1 MKFISHKILKSA
13 VLLAALGS
21 FATCGAEM
29 QQSNGYAISGAALSA
44 IEEDNRAKENYLVID
59 VRGADE
65 YATGHIKHAIN
76 IPLGELE
83 SRLDEINAYK
93 NRNVVL
99 YCNTGNRSGK
109 ALDLLKQKGFS
120 MLMNAPGVKQYD
132 YELYKVGS
140 INAEGFLKI
149 ANDPNVLVIDARQKQ
164 DYDAGHMKG
173 AINIPYG
180 EPLENYKDVLEANK
194 DKTIV
199 THCYSGNRSAKL
211 AKSLNERGYNV
222 TNLLD
227 GTKEYN
233 YELVK

>member
-21 FATCGAEM
+21 FATCSAET
-29 QQSNGYAISGAALSA
+29 QQPNGYAISGAALSA

-59 VRGADE
+59 VRSADE
-65 YATGHIKHAIN
+65 YAAGHIKHAIN
-76 IPLGELE
+76 IPLEQLE

-93 NRNVVL
+93 DKNVVL

-109 ALDLLKQKGFS
+109 ALDLLKQKGFNV
-120 MLMNAPGVKQYD
+120 LMNAPGVKQYD

-140 INAEGFLKI
+140 INAEEFKKI
-149 ANDPNVLVIDARQKQ
+149 ANDPNVLIIDVREKK

-173 AINIPYG
+173 AINIPDG
-180 EPLENYKDVLEANK
+180 EPVDNYKDVLEANK
-194 DKTIV
+194 DKTMV

-211 AKSLNERGYNV
+211 AKALNERGYNV

>member
-1 MKFISHKILKSA
+1 M
-13 VLLAALGS
+13 
-21 FATCGAEM
+21 
-29 QQSNGYAISGAALSA
+29 
-44 IEEDNRAKENYLVID
+44 
-59 VRGADE
+59 
-65 YATGHIKHAIN
+65 
-76 IPLGELE
+76 
-83 SRLDEINAYK
+83 
-93 NRNVVL
+93 
-99 YCNTGNRSGK
+99 
-109 ALDLLKQKGFS
+109 
-120 MLMNAPGVKQYD
+120 
-132 YELYKVGS
+132 
-140 INAEGFLKI
+140 KI

-194 DKTIV
+194 DKKII

-211 AKSLNERGYNV
+211 AKALNEQGYNV

>member
-29 QQSNGYAISGAALSA
+29 QQPSGYSISGAALSA

-59 VRGADE
+59 VRSAEE
-65 YATGHIKHAIN
+65 YAAGHIKHAIN

-93 NRNVVL
+93 DKNVVL
-99 YCNTGNRSGK
+99 YCNTGNRSSK

-120 MLMNAPGVKQYD
+120 VLMNAPGVKQYD

-149 ANDPNVLVIDARQKQ
+149 ANNPNVLIIDARQKQ

-194 DKTIV
+194 DKRII

-211 AKSLNERGYNV
+211 AKALNERGYNV

>member
-29 QQSNGYAISGAALSA
+29 QQPNDAISGASLSTLQ
-44 IEEDNRAKENYLVID
+44 EDDRAKENYLVID

-65 YATGHIKHAIN
+65 YAAGHLKHAIN

-93 NRNVVL
+93 DKNVVL

-109 ALDLLKQKGFS
+109 ALDLLKQKGFNV
-120 MLMNAPGVKQYD
+120 LMNAPGVKQYD

-149 ANDPNVLVIDARQKQ
+149 ANDPNVLIIDARQKQ

-173 AINIPYG
+173 AINIPDG

-194 DKTIV
+194 DKKMI

-211 AKSLNERGYNV
+211 AKALNELGYNV

>member
-13 VLLAALGS
+13 VLLAVLGS
-21 FATCGAEM
+21 FATCGAET
-29 QQSNGYAISGAALSA
+29 QQPSGYAISGAALSA

-59 VRGADE
+59 VRSADE
-65 YATGHIKHAIN
+65 YAAGHVKHAIN

-83 SRLDEINAYK
+83 SRLDEINDYK
-93 NRNVVL
+93 DKNVVL

-109 ALDLLKQKGFS
+109 ALDLLKQKGFNV
-120 MLMNAPGVKQYD
+120 LMNAPGVKQYD

-149 ANDPNVLVIDARQKQ
+149 ANEPNVLIIDVREKK

-173 AINIPYG
+173 AINIPDG

-194 DKTIV
+194 DKTMV

-211 AKSLNERGYNV
+211 AQMLSDKGYKV
-222 TNLLD
+222 LNLLD

>member
-21 FATCGAEM
+21 FATCGAET
-29 QQSNGYAISGAALSA
+29 QQPNDAISGASLSTLQ
-44 IEEDNRAKENYLVID
+44 EDDRAKENYLVID

-65 YATGHIKHAIN
+65 YAAGHVKHAIN

-83 SRLDEINAYK
+83 SRLDEISAYK
-93 NRNVVL
+93 DRNVVL

-132 YELYKVGS
+132 YELYKVGN

-149 ANDPNVLVIDARQKQ
+149 ANEPNVLIIDARQKQ

-194 DKTIV
+194 DKKII

-211 AKSLNERGYNV
+211 AKALNERGYNV

>member
-21 FATCGAEM
+21 FATCGAET
-29 QQSNGYAISGAALSA
+29 QQPNDAISGASLSTLQ
-44 IEEDNRAKENYLVID
+44 EDDRAKENYLVID

-65 YATGHIKHAIN
+65 YAAGHVKHAIN

-83 SRLDEINAYK
+83 SRLDEISAYK
-93 NRNVVL
+93 DRNVVL
-99 YCNTGNRSGK
+99 YCNTGNRSSK

-149 ANDPNVLVIDARQKQ
+149 ANEPNVLIIDASQKQ

-194 DKTIV
+194 DKKII

-211 AKSLNERGYNV
+211 AKALNERGYNV

-227 GTKEYN
+227 GTKEYS

>member
-21 FATCGAEM
+21 FATCSAEM
-29 QQSNGYAISGAALSA
+29 QQPNGYAISGAALSA

-59 VRGADE
+59 VRSADE
-65 YATGHIKHAIN
+65 YAAGHLKHAIN
-76 IPLGELE
+76 IPLEQLE

-93 NRNVVL
+93 DKNVVL
-99 YCNTGNRSGK
+99 YCNTGNRSSK

-149 ANDPNVLVIDARQKQ
+149 ANEPNV
-164 DYDAGHMKG
+164 
-173 AINIPYG
+173 
-180 EPLENYKDVLEANK
+180 
-194 DKTIV
+194 
-199 THCYSGNRSAKL
+199 
-211 AKSLNERGYNV
+211 
-222 TNLLD
+222 
-227 GTKEYN
+227 
-233 YELVK
+233 

>member
-21 FATCGAEM
+21 FATCGAET
-29 QQSNGYAISGAALSA
+29 QQPNDAISGASLSTLQ
-44 IEEDNRAKENYLVID
+44 EDDRAKENYLVID

-65 YATGHIKHAIN
+65 YAAGHVKHAIN

-83 SRLDEINAYK
+83 SRLDEISAYK
-93 NRNVVL
+93 DRNVVL

-149 ANDPNVLVIDARQKQ
+149 ANEPNVLIIDARQKQ

-194 DKTIV
+194 GKKII

-211 AKSLNERGYNV
+211 AKALNERGYNV

>member
-21 FATCGAEM
+21 FATCGAET
-29 QQSNGYAISGAALSA
+29 QQPNDAISGASLSTLQ
-44 IEEDNRAKENYLVID
+44 EDDRAKENYLVID

-65 YATGHIKHAIN
+65 YAAGHVKHAIN

-93 NRNVVL
+93 DKNVVL

-149 ANDPNVLVIDARQKQ
+149 ANEPNVLIIDARQKQ

-180 EPLENYKDVLEANK
+180 EPLENYKDVLDANK
-194 DKTIV
+194 DKKII

-227 GTKEYN
+227 GTKEYS

>member
-21 FATCGAEM
+21 FATCSAEM
-29 QQSNGYAISGAALSA
+29 QQPNGYAISGAALSA
-44 IEEDNRAKENYLVID
+44 IEEDNGAKENYLVID
-59 VRGADE
+59 VRSADE
-65 YATGHIKHAIN
+65 YAAGHIKHAIN
-76 IPLGELE
+76 IPLEQLE

-93 NRNVVL
+93 DKNVVL

-109 ALDLLKQKGFS
+109 ALDLLKQKGFNL
-120 MLMNAPGVKQYD
+120 LMNAPGVKQYD

-149 ANDPNVLVIDARQKQ
+149 ANDPNVLVIDVREKK
-164 DYDAGHMKG
+164 DYNAGHMKG

-180 EPLENYKDVLEANK
+180 EPLENYKDVLETNK
-194 DKTIV
+194 DKKMI

-211 AKSLNERGYNV
+211 AKALNERGYNV

>member
-1 MKFISHKILKSA
+1 MFVKSKIAKGIV
-13 VLLAALGS
+13 VLFALGFFTACSDTKAPTDAKIKGADLAAIQ
-21 FATCGAEM
+21 AD
-29 QQSNGYAISGAALSA
+29 NKKK
-44 IEEDNRAKENYLVID
+44 EDYLVID
-59 VRGADE
+59 VRKAEE
-65 YATGHIKHAIN
+65 YNAGHLKHAIN
-76 IPLGELE
+76 IPLEE
-83 SRLDEINAYK
+83 IEARLDEINGYK
-93 NRNVVL
+93 DKNVVL

-109 ALDLLKQKGFS
+109 ALDLLKQKGFNV
-120 MLMNAPGVKQYD
+120 LMNAPGVKQYD

-149 ANDPNVLVIDARQKQ
+149 ANNPNVLIIDARQKQ

-173 AINIPYG
+173 AINIPDG
-180 EPLENYKDVLEANK
+180 EPVDNYKDVLEANK
-194 DKTIV
+194 GKRII

-211 AKSLNERGYNV
+211 AKALNERGHNV

>member
-21 FATCGAEM
+21 FATCGAET
-29 QQSNGYAISGAALSA
+29 QQPNDAISGAALSTLQ
-44 IEEDNRAKENYLVID
+44 EDDRAKENYLVID

-65 YATGHIKHAIN
+65 YAAGHVKHAIN

-93 NRNVVL
+93 DRNVVL

-149 ANDPNVLVIDARQKQ
+149 ANEPNVLIIDARQKQ

-194 DKTIV
+194 GKKII

-211 AKSLNERGYNV
+211 AKALNERGYNV

>member
-29 QQSNGYAISGAALSA
+29 QQPNGYAISGAALSA

-59 VRGADE
+59 VRSADE
-65 YATGHIKHAIN
+65 YAAGHVKHAIN

-83 SRLDEINAYK
+83 SRLGEINVYK
-93 NRNVVL
+93 DKIVVL

-140 INAEGFLKI
+140 INAEEFKKI
-149 ANDPNVLVIDARQKQ
+149 ANDPNVLIIDVREKK

-173 AINIPYG
+173 AINIPDG
-180 EPLENYKDVLEANK
+180 EPVDNYKDVLEANK
-194 DKTIV
+194 GKRII

-211 AKSLNERGYNV
+211 AKALNERGYNV
-222 TNLLD
+222 INLLD

>member
-21 FATCGAEM
+21 FATCGAET
-29 QQSNGYAISGAALSA
+29 QQPNDAISGASLSTLQ
-44 IEEDNRAKENYLVID
+44 EDDRAKENYLVID

-65 YATGHIKHAIN
+65 YAAGHVKHAIN

-83 SRLDEINAYK
+83 SRLDEISAYK
-93 NRNVVL
+93 DRNVVL
-99 YCNTGNRSGK
+99 YCNTGNRSSK

-132 YELYKVGS
+132 YELYKVGN

-149 ANDPNVLVIDARQKQ
+149 ANEPNVLIIDARQKQ

-194 DKTIV
+194 DKKII

-211 AKSLNERGYNV
+211 AKALNERGYNV

>member
-1 MKFISHKILKSA
+1 MKFISRKFLKSA

-21 FATCGAEM
+21 FATYDAET
-29 QQSNGYAISGAALSA
+29 QQPSGYAISGAALSA

-59 VRGADE
+59 VRSSEE
-65 YATGHIKHAIN
+65 YAAGHIKHAIN

-93 NRNVVL
+93 DKNVVL

-120 MLMNAPGVKQYD
+120 VLMNAPGVKQYD
-132 YELYKVGS
+132 YDLYKVGS

-149 ANDPNVLVIDARQKQ
+149 ANEPNVLIIDVRQKQ

-173 AINIPYG
+173 AINIPDS
-180 EPLENYKDVLEANK
+180 EPVDNYKDVLEANK

-211 AKSLNERGYNV
+211 AKALNERGYKV
-222 TNLLD
+222 LNLLD

>member
-21 FATCGAEM
+21 FATCGAET
-29 QQSNGYAISGAALSA
+29 QQPNDAISGAALSA

-65 YATGHIKHAIN
+65 YAAGHVKHAIN

-83 SRLDEINAYK
+83 SRLDEISAYK
-93 NRNVVL
+93 DRNVVL
-99 YCNTGNRSGK
+99 YCNTGNRSSK

-132 YELYKVGS
+132 YELYKVGN

-149 ANDPNVLVIDARQKQ
+149 ANDPNVLIIDARQKQ

-194 DKTIV
+194 DKKMI

-211 AKSLNERGYNV
+211 AKALNERGYNV

>member
-21 FATCGAEM
+21 FATCGAET
-29 QQSNGYAISGAALSA
+29 QQPNDAISGASLSTLQ
-44 IEEDNRAKENYLVID
+44 EDDRAKENYLVID

-65 YATGHIKHAIN
+65 YAAGHVKHAIN

-93 NRNVVL
+93 DRNVVL

-132 YELYKVGS
+132 YELYKVSS

-149 ANDPNVLVIDARQKQ
+149 ANDPNVLIIDARQKQ

-194 DKTIV
+194 DKKMI

-211 AKSLNERGYNV
+211 AKALNERGYNV

-227 GTKEYN
+227 GTKEYS

>member
-21 FATCGAEM
+21 FATCGAET
-29 QQSNGYAISGAALSA
+29 QQPSGYAISGAALSA

-59 VRGADE
+59 VRSSEE
-65 YATGHIKHAIN
+65 YAAGHLKHAIN
-76 IPLGELE
+76 IPLEELE
-83 SRLDEINAYK
+83 GRLDEINAYK
-93 NRNVVL
+93 DKNVVL

-109 ALDLLKQKGFS
+109 ALDLLKQKGFNV
-120 MLMNAPGVKQYD
+120 LMNAPGVKQYD

-140 INAEGFLKI
+140 INAEEFKKI
-149 ANDPNVLVIDARQKQ
+149 ANDPNVLIIDVREKK

-173 AINIPYG
+173 AINIPDG
-180 EPLENYKDVLEANK
+180 EPVDNYKDVLEANK
-194 DKTIV
+194 DKTMV

-211 AKSLNERGYNV
+211 AQMLSDKGYKV
-222 TNLLD
+222 LNLLD
-227 GTKEYN
+227 GTKEHS

>member
-21 FATCGAEM
+21 FATCGAET
-29 QQSNGYAISGAALSA
+29 QQPNDAISGASLSTLQ
-44 IEEDNRAKENYLVID
+44 EDDRAKENYLVID

-65 YATGHIKHAIN
+65 YAAGHVKHAIN

-83 SRLDEINAYK
+83 SRLDEISAYK
-93 NRNVVL
+93 DRNVVL
-99 YCNTGNRSGK
+99 YCNTGNRSSK

-149 ANDPNVLVIDARQKQ
+149 ANEPNVLIIDARQKQ

-194 DKTIV
+194 DKKII

-211 AKSLNERGYNV
+211 AKALNERGYNV

-227 GTKEYN
+227 GTKEYS

>member
-21 FATCGAEM
+21 FATCGAET
-29 QQSNGYAISGAALSA
+29 QQPNDAISGASLSTLQ
-44 IEEDNRAKENYLVID
+44 EDDRAKENYLVID
-59 VRGADE
+59 VRSADE
-65 YATGHIKHAIN
+65 YAAGHVKHAIN
-76 IPLGELE
+76 IPLEQLE

-93 NRNVVL
+93 DKNVVL

-109 ALDLLKQKGFS
+109 ALDLLKQKGFNV
-120 MLMNAPGVKQYD
+120 LMNAPGVKQYD

-149 ANDPNVLVIDARQKQ
+149 ANDPNVLIIDARQKQ

-194 DKTIV
+194 DKRII

-211 AKSLNERGYNV
+211 AKALNERGYNV

>member
-1 MKFISHKILKSA
+1 MKFISRKFLKSA

-21 FATCGAEM
+21 FATCDAET
-29 QQSNGYAISGAALSA
+29 QQPSGYAISGAALSA

-59 VRGADE
+59 VRSAEE
-65 YATGHIKHAIN
+65 YAAGHIKHAIN
-76 IPLGELE
+76 IPLEQLE
-83 SRLDEINAYK
+83 SRLDEISAYK
-93 NRNVVL
+93 DKNVVL

-120 MLMNAPGVKQYD
+120 VLMNAPGVKQYD
-132 YELYKVGS
+132 YDLYKLGS
-140 INAEGFLKI
+140 INAEGFLKM
-149 ANDPNVLVIDARQKQ
+149 ANEPNVLIIDARQKQ

-173 AINIPYG
+173 AINIPDG
-180 EPLENYKDVLEANK
+180 EPVDNYKDVLEANK

-211 AKSLNERGYNV
+211 AKALNERGYNV
-222 TNLLD
+222 INLLD

>member
-21 FATCGAEM
+21 FATCGAET
-29 QQSNGYAISGAALSA
+29 QQPNDAISGASLSTLQ
-44 IEEDNRAKENYLVID
+44 EDDRAKENYLVID

-65 YATGHIKHAIN
+65 YAAGHVKHAIN

-93 NRNVVL
+93 DRNVVL

-149 ANDPNVLVIDARQKQ
+149 ANEPNVLIIDARQKQ

-194 DKTIV
+194 DKKII

>member
-21 FATCGAEM
+21 FATCGAET
-29 QQSNGYAISGAALSA
+29 QQPNDAISGASLSTLQ
-44 IEEDNRAKENYLVID
+44 EDDRAKENYLVID

-65 YATGHIKHAIN
+65 YAAGHVKHAIN

-83 SRLDEINAYK
+83 SRLDEISAYK
-93 NRNVVL
+93 DRNVVL

-149 ANDPNVLVIDARQKQ
+149 ANEPNVLIIDARQKQ

-194 DKTIV
+194 DKKII

-211 AKSLNERGYNV
+211 AKALNERGYNV

>member
-21 FATCGAEM
+21 FATCGAET
-29 QQSNGYAISGAALSA
+29 QQPNDAISGASLSTLQ
-44 IEEDNRAKENYLVID
+44 EDDRAKENYLVID

-65 YATGHIKHAIN
+65 YAAGHVKHAIN

-83 SRLDEINAYK
+83 SRLDEISAYK
-93 NRNVVL
+93 DRNVVL
-99 YCNTGNRSGK
+99 YCNTGNRSSK

-149 ANDPNVLVIDARQKQ
+149 ANNPNVLIIDARQKQ

-194 DKTIV
+194 DKKII

-211 AKSLNERGYNV
+211 AKALNERGYNV

-227 GTKEYN
+227 GTKEYS

>member
-21 FATCGAEM
+21 FATCSAEM
-29 QQSNGYAISGAALSA
+29 QQPNGYAISGAALSA
-44 IEEDNRAKENYLVID
+44 IEEDNGAKENYLVID
-59 VRGADE
+59 VRSADE
-65 YATGHIKHAIN
+65 YAAGHIKHAIN
-76 IPLGELE
+76 IPLEQLE

-93 NRNVVL
+93 DKNVVL

-109 ALDLLKQKGFS
+109 ALDLLKQKGFNV
-120 MLMNAPGVKQYD
+120 LMNAPGVKQYD

-149 ANDPNVLVIDARQKQ
+149 ANDPNVLVIDVREKKN
-164 DYDAGHMKG
+164 YDAGHMKG

-180 EPLENYKDVLEANK
+180 EPLENYKDVLETNK
-194 DKTIV
+194 DKKMI

-211 AKSLNERGYNV
+211 AKALNERGYNV

>member
-21 FATCGAEM
+21 FATCSAEM
-29 QQSNGYAISGAALSA
+29 QQPNGYAISGAALSA
-44 IEEDNRAKENYLVID
+44 IEEDNGAKENYLVID
-59 VRGADE
+59 VRSADE
-65 YATGHIKHAIN
+65 YAAGHIKHAIN
-76 IPLGELE
+76 IPLEQLE

-93 NRNVVL
+93 DKNVVL

-109 ALDLLKQKGFS
+109 ALDLLKQKGFNV
-120 MLMNAPGVKQYD
+120 LMNAPGVKQYD

-149 ANDPNVLVIDARQKQ
+149 ANDPNVLVIDVREKK

-180 EPLENYKDVLEANK
+180 EPLENYKDVLETNK
-194 DKTIV
+194 DKKMI

-211 AKSLNERGYNV
+211 AKALNELGYNV

>member
-21 FATCGAEM
+21 FATCSAEM
-29 QQSNGYAISGAALSA
+29 QQPNGYAISGAALSA
-44 IEEDNRAKENYLVID
+44 IEEDNGAKENYLVID
-59 VRGADE
+59 VRSADE
-65 YATGHIKHAIN
+65 YAAGHIKHAIN
-76 IPLGELE
+76 IPLEQLE

-93 NRNVVL
+93 DKNVVL

-109 ALDLLKQKGFS
+109 ALDLLKQKGFNL
-120 MLMNAPGVKQYD
+120 LMNAPGVKQYD

-149 ANDPNVLVIDARQKQ
+149 ANDPNVLVIDVREKK

-180 EPLENYKDVLEANK
+180 EPLENYKDVLETNK
-194 DKTIV
+194 DKKMI

-211 AKSLNERGYNV
+211 AKALNERGY
-222 TNLLD
+222 
-227 GTKEYN
+227 
-233 YELVK
+233 

>member
-21 FATCGAEM
+21 FATCGAET
-29 QQSNGYAISGAALSA
+29 QQPNDAISGASLSTLQ
-44 IEEDNRAKENYLVID
+44 EDDRAKENYLVID

-65 YATGHIKHAIN
+65 YAAGHVKHAIN

-93 NRNVVL
+93 DRNVVL

-149 ANDPNVLVIDARQKQ
+149 ANEPNVLIIDARQKQ

-194 DKTIV
+194 GKKII

-211 AKSLNERGYNV
+211 AKALNERGYNV

>member
-21 FATCGAEM
+21 FATCGAET
-29 QQSNGYAISGAALSA
+29 QQPNDAISGASLSTLQ
-44 IEEDNRAKENYLVID
+44 EDDRAKENYLVID

-65 YATGHIKHAIN
+65 YAAGHVKHAIN

-83 SRLDEINAYK
+83 SRLDEISAYK
-93 NRNVVL
+93 DRNVVL

-149 ANDPNVLVIDARQKQ
+149 ANEPNVLIIDARQKQ

-194 DKTIV
+194 DKKII

-211 AKSLNERGYNV
+211 AKALNERGYNV

-227 GTKEYN
+227 GTKEYS

>member
-21 FATCGAEM
+21 FATCGAET
-29 QQSNGYAISGAALSA
+29 QQPNDAISGASLSTLQ
-44 IEEDNRAKENYLVID
+44 EDDRAKENYLVID

-65 YATGHIKHAIN
+65 YAAGHVKHAIN

-83 SRLDEINAYK
+83 SRLDEISAYK
-93 NRNVVL
+93 DRNVVL
-99 YCNTGNRSGK
+99 YCNTGNRSSK

-149 ANDPNVLVIDARQKQ
+149 ANEPNVLIIDARQKQ

-194 DKTIV
+194 DKKII

-211 AKSLNERGYNV
+211 AKALNERGYNV

>member
-13 VLLAALGS
+13 VLLAVLGS
-21 FATCGAEM
+21 FAICGAET
-29 QQSNGYAISGAALSA
+29 QQPNGYAISGAALSA

-59 VRGADE
+59 VRSADE
-65 YATGHIKHAIN
+65 YAAGHIKHAIN
-76 IPLGELE
+76 IPLEQLE

-93 NRNVVL
+93 DKNVVL

-109 ALDLLKQKGFS
+109 ALDLLKQKGFNV
-120 MLMNAPGVKQYD
+120 LMNAPGVKQYD

-140 INAEGFLKI
+140 INAEEFKKI
-149 ANDPNVLVIDARQKQ
+149 ANDPNVLIIDVREKK

-173 AINIPYG
+173 AINIPDG
-180 EPLENYKDVLEANK
+180 EPVDNYKDVLEANK
-194 DKTIV
+194 DKTMV

-211 AKSLNERGYNV
+211 AQMLSDKGYKV
-222 TNLLD
+222 LNLLD
-227 GTKEYN
+227 GTKEHS